1 MHGVQGD
8 VSIRKESEMKDFEEK
23 LRDLVW
29 SLIEEKVTAEVVK
42 KIDDIVNLDDVGGNN
57 PENILETKDFEEKVD
72 EMIGD
77 YIRYNVN
84 VSLDC

>member
-1 MHGVQGD
+1 
-8 VSIRKESEMKDFEEK
+8 MKDFEEK

-42 KIDDIVNLDDVGGNN
+42 RIDDIVNLDDVEGNK
-57 PENILETKDFEEKVD
+57 PDNILETKDFEEKVD

>member
-1 MHGVQGD
+1 
-8 VSIRKESEMKDFEEK
+8 MKDFEEK

-42 KIDDIVNLDDVGGNN
+42 KIDDIVKLDDVGDSN
-57 PENILETKDFEEKVD
+57 PQNILETKDFEEKVD

>member
-1 MHGVQGD
+1 
-8 VSIRKESEMKDFEEK
+8 MKDFEEK

-42 KIDDIVNLDDVGGNN
+42 RIDDIVNLDDVEGNK

>member
-1 MHGVQGD
+1 
-8 VSIRKESEMKDFEEK
+8 MKDFEEK

-29 SLIEEKVTAEVVK
+29 SLIEEKVIEQIKYQVE
-42 KIDDIVNLDDVGGNN
+42 GSN
-57 PENILETKDFEEKVD
+57 PQNILETSDFLEKVD

>member
-1 MHGVQGD
+1 
-8 VSIRKESEMKDFEEK
+8 MKDFEEK

-42 KIDDIVNLDDVGGNN
+42 KIDDIVNLDDVGGSN

>member
-1 MHGVQGD
+1 MVYKGNI
-8 VSIRKESEMKDFEEK
+8 SIRKESEMKDFEEK

-42 KIDDIVNLDDVGGNN
+42 RIDDIVNLDDVEGNK

>member
-1 MHGVQGD
+1 
-8 VSIRKESEMKDFEEK
+8 MKDFEEK

-42 KIDDIVNLDDVGGNN
+42 KIDDIVNLDDVGGNK
-57 PENILETKDFEEKVD
+57 PDNILETKDFEEKVD

>member
-1 MHGVQGD
+1 
-8 VSIRKESEMKDFEEK
+8 MKDFEEK

-29 SLIEEKVTAEVVK
+29 SLIEEKVTAEVAK
-42 KIDDIVNLDDVGGNN
+42 RIDDIVNLDDVGDSN
-57 PENILETKDFEEKVD
+57 PQNILETKDFEEKVD

>member
-1 MHGVQGD
+1 
-8 VSIRKESEMKDFEEK
+8 MKDFEEK

>member
-1 MHGVQGD
+1 
-8 VSIRKESEMKDFEEK
+8 MKDFEEK

-42 KIDDIVNLDDVGGNN
+42 KIDDIVKLDDVGDSN
-57 PENILETKDFEEKVD
+57 PQNILESNDFLEKVD